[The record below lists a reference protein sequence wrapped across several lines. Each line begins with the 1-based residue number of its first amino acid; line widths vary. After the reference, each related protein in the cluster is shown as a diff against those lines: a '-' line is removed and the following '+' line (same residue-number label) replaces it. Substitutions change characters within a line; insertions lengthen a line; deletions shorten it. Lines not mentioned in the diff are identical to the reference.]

1 MFRRDRALE
10 GPEDKN
16 SVSRI
21 DPRNCGWYVQPVSL
35 RPELASETA
44 WMLDCF
50 QQLRIR
56 RAIAKKNR
64 NLVGHGF
71 FRVGQFIRQDRQSLG
86 DGI

>member
-1 MFRRDRALE
+1 
-10 GPEDKN
+10 
-16 SVSRI
+16 
-21 DPRNCGWYVQPVSL
+21 
-35 RPELASETA
+35 
-44 WMLDCF
+44 MLDCF

-86 DGI
+86 DGIPSSRKWDVDWWTRGGVNRRCEQMAQVVKGDALYANQLPDPVN